1 MDSLLQPYIDVE
13 AGNGKERT
21 HFRLA
26 QSVPTTN
33 KYGDGFPL
41 ILETKDAMN
50 ITTGSPVM
58 YRGVEVG
65 TIRSLELN
73 PIGDRVLVHILI
85 ANKHKALVRQNSE
98 FWIASGYG
106 MELGFTGLSI
116 NTGSMQQ
123 LLKGGIAFSTP
134 SGSVVQPQ
142 AKANQRFLLQDKRP
156 KEAINWNL
164 GILDNE

>member
-1 MDSLLQPYIDVE
+1 
-13 AGNGKERT
+13 
-21 HFRLA
+21 
-26 QSVPTTN
+26 
-33 KYGDGFPL
+33 
-41 ILETKDAMN
+41 
-50 ITTGSPVM
+50 M